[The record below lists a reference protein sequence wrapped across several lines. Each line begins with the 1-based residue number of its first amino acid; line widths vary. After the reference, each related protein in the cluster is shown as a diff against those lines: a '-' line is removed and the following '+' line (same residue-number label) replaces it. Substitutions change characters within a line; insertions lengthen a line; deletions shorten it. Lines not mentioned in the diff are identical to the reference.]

1 MLNNIYYEIRWFCE
15 VILDSKNIR
24 MMQLYFDKDN
34 MEIIHFGGKNHE
46 FTIKKCENIVKN
58 WSLLILFY
66 RKYLNLQTKLNK
78 IIRFLLNIIYMSIS
92 KDVIKQCLISK
103 QREVD
108 EAVIVNRP
116 VEFEENGNYVIV
128 GVRHAGKSY
137 LLYQRVRQLQAAGKG
152 WDEILFVDFED
163 ERLAEFQTEDFN
175 SLLEAHLELYGKKPV
190 VFLDEVQNI
199 PHWDKFVRR
208 LTDAK
213 YRVYVTGSNAKMLS
227 KEVATTLGGRFFI
240 YDAYPYSFKEYLA
253 AQQVELREHWEYDTI
268 QRSEVKRHLNEYF
281 YYGGLPEILSFK
293 NKRAMLSSLYQK
305 IYLGDICARNN
316 IKNDRVLNI
325 LIKKMAES
333 VKQPLSYNRL
343 KNVIVATGSPI
354 SVPTTIDYADYA
366 SDSWLILPME
376 NEVGKLTEKEMQ
388 KKYYFVDNGLLNLF
402 LMNSETSLLENV
414 VAVELCRR
422 FGKKNVF
429 FLNAEKEIDFIVP
442 DEKLAIQ
449 VSYSIKDAT
458 TYNRE
463 VPPLVKYAK
472 AHQDWKCLLITY
484 DEEGTEEGIPVVS
497 VWKWLMEV

>member
-1 MLNNIYYEIRWFCE
+1 MS
-15 VILDSKNIR
+15 VSK
-24 MMQLYFDKDN
+24 
-34 MEIIHFGGKNHE
+34 E
-46 FTIKKCENIVKN
+46 
-58 WSLLILFY
+58 
-66 RKYLNLQTKLNK
+66 
-78 IIRFLLNIIYMSIS
+78 
-92 KDVIKQCLISK
+92 VIKQCLISK

-108 EAVIVNRP
+108 EAEIVPRP
-116 VEFEENGNYVIV
+116 VSFEENGNYVIV

-152 WDEILFVDFED
+152 WDEILFVNFED
-163 ERLAEFQTEDFN
+163 ERLAEFQTDDFN

-199 PHWDKFVRR
+199 DHWDKFVRR
-208 LTDAK
+208 LADAK
-213 YRVYVTGSNAKMLS
+213 YKVYVTGSNAKMLS

-240 YDAYPYSFKEYLA
+240 YDAYPYSFREYLA
-253 AQQVELREHWEYDTI
+253 AQQVNLEQHWMYDTV
-268 QRSEVKRHLNEYF
+268 QRSQVKRHLNDYF
-281 YYGGLPEILSFK
+281 YYGGLPEILSFQ
-293 NKRAMLSSLYQK
+293 NKRSMLSSLYQK

-316 IKNDRVLNI
+316 IKSDRVLNI

-333 VKQPLSYNRL
+333 VKQPLSFNRL
-343 KNVIVATGSPI
+343 KNVIVATGAPI
-354 SVPTTIDYADYA
+354 SVPTTIDYVNYA

-402 LMNSETSLLENV
+402 LINSETSLLENM

-422 FGKKNVF
+422 FGKNNVF

-442 DEKLAIQ
+442 DQKLALQ
-449 VSYSIKDAT
+449 VSYTIKEEA

-472 AHQDWKCLLITY
+472 AHPDWQCLLIAY
-484 DEEGTEEGIPVVS
+484 DEESTAEGIPVVP
-497 VWKWLMEV
+497 VWKWLMEA

>member
-1 MLNNIYYEIRWFCE
+1 MS
-15 VILDSKNIR
+15 VSK
-24 MMQLYFDKDN
+24 
-34 MEIIHFGGKNHE
+34 E
-46 FTIKKCENIVKN
+46 
-58 WSLLILFY
+58 
-66 RKYLNLQTKLNK
+66 
-78 IIRFLLNIIYMSIS
+78 
-92 KDVIKQCLISK
+92 VIKQCLISK

-108 EAVIVNRP
+108 EAEIVPRP
-116 VEFEENGNYVIV
+116 VSFEENGNYVIV

-152 WDEILFVDFED
+152 WDEILFVNFED
-163 ERLAEFQTEDFN
+163 ERLAEFQTDDFN

-199 PHWDKFVRR
+199 DHWDKFVRR
-208 LTDAK
+208 LADAK
-213 YRVYVTGSNAKMLS
+213 YKVYVTGSNAKMLS

-240 YDAYPYSFKEYLA
+240 YDAYPYSFREYLA
-253 AQQVELREHWEYDTI
+253 AQQVNLEQHWMYDTV
-268 QRSEVKRHLNEYF
+268 QRSQVKRHLNDYF
-281 YYGGLPEILSFK
+281 YYGGLPEILSFQ
-293 NKRAMLSSLYQK
+293 NKRFMLSSLYQK

-316 IKNDRVLNI
+316 IKRDRELNI

-333 VKQPLSYNRL
+333 VKQPLSFNRL
-343 KNVIVATGSPI
+343 KNVIVATGAPI
-354 SVPTTIDYADYA
+354 SVPTTIDYVDYA

-402 LMNSETSLLENV
+402 LMNSETSLLENM

-422 FGKKNVF
+422 FGKNNVF

-442 DEKLAIQ
+442 DQKMALQ
-449 VSYSIKDAT
+449 VSYTIKEEA

-472 AHQDWKCLLITY
+472 AHPDWQCLLIAY
-484 DEEGTEEGIPVVS
+484 DEESTAEGIPVVP
-497 VWKWLMEV
+497 VWKWLMEA

>member
-1 MLNNIYYEIRWFCE
+1 
-15 VILDSKNIR
+15 
-24 MMQLYFDKDN
+24 
-34 MEIIHFGGKNHE
+34 
-46 FTIKKCENIVKN
+46 
-58 WSLLILFY
+58 
-66 RKYLNLQTKLNK
+66 
-78 IIRFLLNIIYMSIS
+78 MSIS

-116 VEFEENGNYVIV
+116 TDFEENGNYVIV

-199 PHWDKFVRR
+199 LHWDKFVRR
-208 LTDAK
+208 LADAK

-253 AQQVELREHWEYDTI
+253 AQQVELKEHWEYDTI

-281 YYGGLPEILSFK
+281 YYGGLPEIQSFK

-316 IKNDRVLNI
+316 IKNDR
-325 LIKKMAES
+325 
-333 VKQPLSYNRL
+333 L
-343 KNVIVATGSPI
+343 KNVIVTTGSSI
-354 SVPTTIDYADYA
+354 SVPTTIDYVDYA

-376 NEVGKLTEKEMQ
+376 NEVGKLTEKETQ
-388 KKYYFVDNGLLNLF
+388 KKYYFIDNGLLNLF
-402 LMNSETSLLENV
+402 LMNSETSLLENM
-414 VAVELCRR
+414 VAVELFRR
-422 FGKKNVF
+422 YGKENVYY
-429 FLNAEKEIDFIVP
+429 LNADKEIDFIVS

-449 VSYSIKDAT
+449 VSYSIKEES

-463 VPPLVKYAK
+463 VPPLTKYAK
-472 AHQDWKCLLITY
+472 AHEDWKCLLITY
-484 DEEGTEEGIPVVS
+484 DEEGTEEGIPVVP
-497 VWKWLMEV
+497 VWKWLMKV